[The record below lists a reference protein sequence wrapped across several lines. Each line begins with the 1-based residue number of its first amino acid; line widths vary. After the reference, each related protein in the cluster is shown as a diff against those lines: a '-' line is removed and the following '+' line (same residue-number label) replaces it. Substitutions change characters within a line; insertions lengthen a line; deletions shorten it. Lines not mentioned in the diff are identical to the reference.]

1 MLSIAFLKPLR
12 YNEPVKGGKQMP
24 QVKCEYCGAFIEETA
39 EKCPNCGAVNN
50 NFKRIVDDTPKTID
64 ELKDWYMARKL
75 PPESVTRF
83 FIGKDIKEAR
93 AFGIYKDGSNYI
105 VYKNKND
112 GSRAVRYKGT
122 DEAYAVNEIYQKM
135 KAELLE
141 RKEADINNGRQTS
154 GGAPVNPSP
163 KKKGKSALAIG
174 CLTVIIIFIAHF
186 LVFGLLFLTTLG
198 NNKTPDKGYYDYDGD
213 AYYYAGGAWYTPG
226 DDGEWERNYH
236 VPDQL
241 EKNYSDYYEARSY
254 DALDEDFAEDFV
266 EYTTEERSY
275 DDDYNYNYYDD
286 DDSWNDS
293 NWDDDDWDYDY
304 DSYDSYDSDWD
315 SDW

>member
-1 MLSIAFLKPLR
+1 MKTF
-12 YNEPVKGGKQMP
+12 
-24 QVKCEYCGAFIEETA
+24 CDYCGSVIEDTLD
-39 EKCPNCGAVNN
+39 KCPNCGAVNQHVM
-50 NFKRIVDDTPKTID
+50 RSGDQVPKTIE
-64 ELKDWYMARKL
+64 ELKVFAAEKNIPLEKM
-75 PPESVTRF
+75 RF
-83 FIGKDIKEAR
+83 FIGIDYKEPR
-93 AFGIYKDGSNYI
+93 AFGIYKEPNGNCV
-105 VYKNKND
+105 VYKNKGN
-112 GSRAVRYKGT
+112 GERAVRYRGT

-141 RKEADINNGRQTS
+141 RKEADINNGRKTS
-154 GGAPVNPSP
+154 GGAPVNPAP

-174 CLTVIIIFIAHF
+174 CLTVIIIFFAHF
-186 LVFGLLFLTTLG
+186 LIFGLLFLMTLG

-236 VPDQL
+236 VPEQL

-266 EYTTEERSY
+266 EYTTEAYSY
-275 DDDYNYNYYDD
+275 DDDYNYNNYDD